1 MHYHNEFWVALGGR
15 SSMGGR
21 CPGKMVGVT
30 TTVRCSWWCFC
41 SANFECVE
49 VLGKVTGK
57 WQQKAAKAAEVL
69 NLYHYFNSCEEEP
82 CRSHADPGLVTVLG
96 RSTLPG
102 LQAVLPVKPGGAPG
116 RPAVYEDHWCDL
128 EPLMDELGQGQ
139 PNWRE
144 NILVPGGNLWGSWPR
159 SSEISRYPSL
169 SQVPEV
175 MKSC

>member
-1 MHYHNEFWVALGGR
+1 MLGLGR
-15 SSMGGR
+15 SS
-21 CPGKMVGVT
+21 GKANPWLSRNFSLNRGSTHCCKVLGYIADV
-30 TTVRCSWWCFC
+30 FC
-41 SANFECVE
+41 SANVSCVE
-49 VLGKVTGK
+49 VLGKVPGK
-57 WQQKAAKAAEVL
+57 WAAKAAKAAEVL

-144 NILVPGGNLWGSWPR
+144 HPWGSWPR
-159 SSEISRYPSL
+159 SSEISGYPSL